1 VITKINVFHGK
12 MFAGVGKVRLEIL
25 FFFPNNFFI
34 MGGVKFDGPGNC
46 SHLKIVFLK
55 WKIF

>member
-1 VITKINVFHGK
+1 
-12 MFAGVGKVRLEIL
+12 MFAGVGKVLIEIL

-46 SHLKIVFLK
+46 SHLK
-55 WKIF
+55 